1 MLTSLFMKL
10 RSKGRIDAEE
20 RQILEASISQ
30 TRNFS
35 ARQTIV
41 REGAPL
47 TTSNLLLDGVMCR
60 YKDLPDGRRQILG
73 LHIAGDFVDLH
84 SFLLKR
90 LDHSIAALTSCQIA
104 VVPHEA
110 ITIITEKQPHLGRAL
125 WLSTLIDAAMHREWT
140 LTMGRRSAS
149 SRVAHLFCEMFIRHQ
164 AIDQVENNSYPL
176 PLTQVDVGDACGLTP
191 VHVNR
196 MLQQIR
202 HDGSVEFRDGRVTV
216 HDWERLVAT
225 AEFDPAYLYLDA
237 R

>member
-1 MLTSLFMKL
+1 MLTRLFMKL
-10 RSKGRIDAEE
+10 RPRGRMGADE
-20 RQILEASISQ
+20 RQILEAAISQ

-41 REGAPL
+41 REGEQL
-47 TTSNLLLDGVMCR
+47 STSNLLIEGVVCR

-84 SFLLKR
+84 SFQLKR
-90 LDHSIAALTSCQIA
+90 LDHSIAALTPCQIA
-104 VVPHEA
+104 VMPHEGL
-110 ITIITEKQPHLGRAL
+110 TNITEKQPHLARIL
-125 WLSTLIDAAMHREWT
+125 WLSTLIDAAIHREWI
-140 LTMGRRSAS
+140 LTMGRRSAA

-164 AIDQVENNSYPL
+164 AIEQIENNSYPL

-202 HDGSVEFRDGRVTV
+202 QDGSVEFRDGLVTI
-216 HDWERLVAT
+216 HDWDRLVAT
-225 AEFDPAYLYLDA
+225 AEFSSSYLYLDV